1 MLQPGEI
8 IGGTYRLER
17 QLGKGGMG
25 EVWLAR
31 HTLLDENRAIK
42 IVLGE
47 IATNAELRDRFIRGE
62 ARNSLRL
69 ERHPNIVRVYELGQ
83 HDGMPYMV
91 MEYVEGLTLRQILTQ
106 RKTLPPRETFFFLD
120 QIAKALDLAHRQGMI
135 HRDIK
140 PANVLVEPNGR
151 AKLSDFGLTKNL
163 ETSQDDSLTTTGQYM
178 GTPAYVSPEQV
189 EGHADQRSDIYSLGA
204 MVYEMLTGRPPFV
217 GVATSVIVQHVTTA
231 PPPLRNFNTAIP
243 DQIQEVVIRAL
254 AKKPEERY
262 QTAMEFAGA
271 FYRALQ
277 QTGDISTTT
286 GNQPSNTASQ
296 NQATPPVAY
305 SPPLNQQNYEATTP
319 IGMNQPTIPTGNTPS
334 QSSVRSGNT
343 PPTSSGSDPNTNIP
357 SNPPSDLL
365 QPKPTGKG
373 LPLKIILP
381 VAALI
386 VIVIGAII
394 IFLMVSGSNN
404 NSTGDQVNVPLPKF
418 TPAFTLPTKTTEP
431 LVFGNQINQVNA
443 LDLSP
448 DGKIIAAGYEDKSI
462 RLWSVETGQEIL
474 NLSGH
479 QQHITGVNFSSDG
492 KMLVS
497 CSGDNSLRLWTIPD
511 GKLIRTFD
519 GHTAQVNSCHF
530 VNNGTEIYSI
540 SEDKTRKLWSVATN
554 DPPVSIAVEEERL
567 NRNNLFSPNG
577 AIVATLKADNSIVFN
592 DTTAKNTEITII
604 SPFETG
610 VQSGA
615 YNPKD
620 NNQVAIS
627 LDDGTIRI
635 WDLKAK
641 AQTIKL
647 NVSIYSVLTMMYSS
661 DGKTL
666 VIGTGQGQI
675 IVINLELGK
684 IVSQSYI
691 QERGITRIIFLPGEK
706 QIISSSRDNT
716 IHITNLE
723 GLKPDKVFGKPS
735 LPSFALSVSDDGKL
749 AAYTKNRKIE
759 VFDLTNGTVKY
770 TLEGHSTSVVKV
782 AFSHDGT
789 KLASV
794 DNENEL
800 FIWDMKTGSKSGE
813 DKPNYSFR
821 GLAFSPDD
829 KFLAVGTQNLVY
841 LYNTANFPQKRELKE
856 ENTDAQIGDLAFLDN
871 KTLLTSWFDGRILVW
886 NAGEGD
892 KPTKTLAKLNGQ
904 LTNLAISP
912 NRKVL
917 AAGAINGTIYLL
929 DPISG
934 TEKLQLKT
942 DTYSFGALTFDR
954 DSNRLAA
961 ALSLGE
967 TRIWQAAGKAD
978 QIPLKLQGH
987 TDSVWGFQFIYDD
1000 KYGFSASSDGTTRL
1014 YKL

>member
-1 MLQPGEI
+1 MLQSGEI

-204 MVYEMLTGRPPFV
+204 MIYEMLTGRPPFV

-231 PPPLRNFNTAIP
+231 PPALRNFNPAIP
-243 DQIQEVVIRAL
+243 PQIQEVVLRAL
-254 AKKPEERY
+254 AKKPQERY

-277 QTGDISTTT
+277 QTGEIPTTT
-286 GNQPSNTASQ
+286 GSQPLTNGPQTA
-296 NQATPPVAY
+296 ATPHVSY
-305 SPPLNQQNYEATTP
+305 SPPLNQQNIEATTP
-319 IGMNQPTIPTGNTPS
+319 IGLEQPTIPTGNTPP
-334 QSSVRSGNT
+334 QAIAQTGNT
-343 PPTSSGSDPNTNIP
+343 PPTGSGSIAATNVP
-357 SNPPSDLL
+357 SNPPGEPS
-365 QPKPTGKG
+365 QPKPSSKG

-381 VAALI
+381 VAALML
-386 VIVIGAII
+386 IVIGAVVT
-394 IFLMVSGSNN
+394 FLIVSGSSNN
-404 NSTGDQVNVPLPKF
+404 PVAGQVITPGPKI
-418 TPAFTLPTKTTEP
+418 TPTFTLPNKTADP
-431 LVFGNQINQVNA
+431 VIFGNPINQVNA

-448 DGKIIAAGYEDKSI
+448 DGKIIAAGYDNNII
-462 RLWSVETGQEIL
+462 RLWNAENGQEL
-474 NLSGH
+474 SNLFGH
-479 QQHITGVNFSSDG
+479 QQAVTGVDFSSDG
-492 KMLVS
+492 KQLVS
-497 CSGDNSLRLWTIPD
+497 CSADNTLRLWTIPD

-530 VNNGTEIYSI
+530 INNDTAILSL

-554 DPPVSIAVEEERL
+554 DPPVSVTVENEQL
-567 NRNNLFSPNG
+567 NRGNLFSPDG
-577 AIVATLKADNSIVFN
+577 SIVVSLKEDYSLVFN
-592 DTTAKNTEITII
+592 DTTKNSEIDTINFFG
-604 SPFETG
+604 SG

-615 YNPKD
+615 FNPK
-620 NNQVAIS
+620 NTNQIAIC
-627 LDDGTIRI
+627 LDDGTIRL
-635 WDLKAK
+635 WDLKTK

-647 NVSIYSVLTMMYSS
+647 NLSLYGVLTMTYAS

-666 VIGTGQGQI
+666 VIGTDQGKI
-675 IVINLELGK
+675 IVVDLDAGK
-684 IVSQSYI
+684 IFSQAYV
-691 QERGITRIIFLPGEK
+691 QERGINRIIFLPGDK
-706 QIISSSRDNT
+706 RIISSSRDNT

-723 GLKPDKVFGKPS
+723 GLKQDKIFSTPS
-735 LPSFALSVSDDGKL
+735 LPSFALAVSEDGKL
-749 AAYTKNRKIE
+749 AAYTKTRKIE
-759 VFDLTNGTVKY
+759 VFDLTKGAVKY
-770 TLEGHSTSVVKV
+770 TLEGHDTLVRNV

-800 FIWDMKTGSKSGE
+800 FIWDMKTGSKSAE
-813 DKPNYSFR
+813 DKPNYSFK

-829 KFLAVGTQNLVY
+829 KFLAVGSQNHIY
-841 LYNTANFPQKRELKE
+841 LYNTANFPQKRDLKE
-856 ENTDAQIGDLAFLDN
+856 DNTEANIGDLVFLDN
-871 KTLLTSWFDGRILVW
+871 KTLLTGWYDGRILVW
-886 NAGEGD
+886 SPGNGD
-892 KPTKTLAKLNGQ
+892 KPTKTLAKYDKPVM
-904 LTNLAISP
+904 NLAISP
-912 NRKVL
+912 NKKVL
-917 AAGAINGTIYLL
+917 AVGILNGLIYLL
-929 DPISG
+929 DPNSG

-942 DTYSFGALTFDR
+942 ETYSFGSLTFDHE
-954 DSNRLAA
+954 SNRLAA

-967 TRIWQAAGKAD
+967 IWIWQAGGKAD
-978 QIPLKLQGH
+978 QQPVKLKGH
-987 TDSVWGFQFIYDD
+987 TDSVGGFQFIYDD
-1000 KYGFSASSDGTTRL
+1000 KYGFSASADGTTRL